1 VTASTVTIIATGV
14 ANTASIAAAFRRCGA
29 QAVLTDNPDIVET
42 ADRVVLPGVGSFAAG
57 IRRLRDRGLAEV
69 IARRFR
75 EDRPLL
81 AVCLGLQL
89 LCARSDEAPGVAGL
103 GVIDSEVRRFPKG
116 ARTPHFGWNTVE
128 VSANSRVINP
138 GYAYYAHS
146 YRITEP
152 PPGWEVATTLHGA
165 PFVAALER
173 GSVCAC
179 QFHPELSGAWGQSLL
194 QRWLTSGGADTPC

>member
-1 VTASTVTIIATGV
+1 VTAREVTIIATGV

-29 QAVLTDNPDIVET
+29 VTVLTDDPELVE
-42 ADRVVLPGVGSFAAG
+42 AAGRVVLPGVGSFAAG
-57 IRRLRDRGLAEV
+57 IQRLRARGLAEV
-69 IARRFR
+69 VARRFR
-75 EDRPLL
+75 GDRPTL

-103 GVIDSEVRRFPKG
+103 GVIDSEVRRFPAG
-116 ARTPHFGWNTVE
+116 ARTPHFGWNSVE
-128 VSANSRVINP
+128 VNGNCSVIHP

-146 YRITEP
+146 YRITEA
-152 PPGWEVATTLHGA
+152 PPGWAVATTLHGA

-194 QRWLTSGGADTPC
+194 ERWLASEGADEPC